1 MAKVKLDIDDKSV
14 PEKLAMAQTV
24 ITQSTNNANLP
35 DANPVTVANLNNK
48 RYTLQ
53 VALAH
58 AGAMRQAAK
67 AATQA
72 LNDAEAAF
80 DAALSAHG
88 AYVQNGTL
96 GVAEKILTTGLGVAA
111 EGQSPAPL
119 TAPADYEVTA
129 GDEPGELHAAWEP
142 QKAART
148 WETQVTTDPTGATG
162 WGNSAFSTK
171 SNVDVQGLVSGTM
184 YLVRTRGIG
193 AAGSGPWSQT
203 VQRRSP

>member
-1 MAKVKLDIDDKSV
+1 MAKVKLDLQGKSV

-53 VALAH
+53 VALAN
-58 AGAMRQAAK
+58 AGTARQAAK
-67 AATQA
+67 AATQT
-72 LNDAEAAF
+72 LNDAQEAMDDAF
-80 DAALSAHG
+80 SAHG
-88 AYVQNGTL
+88 SYVDSCSL
-96 GVAEKILTTGLGVAA
+96 GEAEILTTGLGVAA
-111 EGQSPAPL
+111 EGQSPAQL

-129 GDEPGELHAAWEP
+129 GDESGELHAAWEP
-142 QKAART
+142 QRAART
-148 WETQVTTDPTGATG
+148 WETQVSTDPTGATG

-171 SNVDVQGLVSGTM
+171 SNVDVQGLAAGTM

-193 AAGSGPWSQT
+193 AAGAGPWSQA